1 MTKSPKKVVIVG
13 PAHPFRGGLAAYNE
27 RLALAFKEAGYAVQ
41 ILTFTLQYP
50 SILFPGKTQYATW
63 EAPKNLPIS
72 QILSSIN
79 PFSWRKTAKK
89 IAEIRADLVVFKFWL
104 PFMGPAFGSVARL
117 TKKFLP
123 NTPVICIL
131 DNVIPHEK
139 RIGDTVLTRYFIN
152 SIDAFIGMSNS
163 VLSDLNQFDKKKARR
178 FSPHPIF
185 DNFGNLL
192 SKQEACSLLGLDP
205 NLNYL
210 LFFGIIRDYKGLDWL
225 IEAYKAS
232 SIDKNKTKLLVAG
245 EFYTDAK
252 PYKDLIAKYDLTDSI
267 IMHEKFIPDEQVA
280 QYFCA
285 ADMVVQPYK
294 HATQSGV
301 TQIGYHFEKPMLVTN
316 VGGLGEI
323 IPDKIAGYVVE
334 PNVASITSALE
345 DFYVNNRAKS
355 FTKGIIEAK
364 QHFTWDKMI
373 NQIEHLLKEI

>member
-27 RLALAFKEAGYAVQ
+27 RLALAFNEAGYAVQ

-117 TKKFLP
+117 TKKLLP

-185 DNFGNLL
+185 DNFGNPL

-205 NLNYL
+205 DLNYL

-280 QYFCA
+280 RYFCA

-323 IPDKIAGYVVE
+323 IPDKIGGYVVE

-345 DFYVNNRAKS
+345 DFYDNNRANS
-355 FTKGIIEAK
+355 FTIGIIEAK
-364 QHFTWDKMI
+364 QRFTWDKMI
-373 NQIEHLLKEI
+373 NQIELLLEEL